1 MAIRFFLTCLVVIPA
16 LLLTSC
22 GRKGNP
28 TLTTFAPPAQ
38 VSTLAAV
45 HKQGVIT
52 LSWSMSQTFN
62 LKGFAVERSEDGVN
76 FRPVSFNK
84 PDQTSYSDSNFKPG
98 SDYYYR
104 VRAVSNRDIYGVYS
118 PVKKVSPGAMPQPPT
133 QLRYARSGDEVELGW
148 HPVNGVLYNVYKGSV
163 KDKEPSALV
172 NQQPLQEPLFRDKI
186 DFSKNVYY
194 VVRSL
199 RATELKDEG
208 YPSEAIMIAPS
219 FFKPSAPSGIRY
231 AQAKDRSMFIWD
243 ENKEQWVSGYR
254 IYRKRAGESEFV
266 SIGSS
271 TVPAFTDPYAVTSK
285 TFYFITATGQGS
297 ESQPS
302 EHIEINPLVER

>member
-1 MAIRFFLTCLVVIPA
+1 MAARYFLACIVVISA

-62 LKGFAVERSEDGVN
+62 LKGFTVERSEDGVN
-76 FRPVSFNK
+76 FKPVSFNK
-84 PDQTSYSDSNFKPG
+84 PDQTSYADSNFKPG

-104 VRAVSNRDIYGVYS
+104 VRAVNSRDIYGAYS
-118 PVKKVSPGAMPQPPT
+118 PVKKASPSTMPQPPA
-133 QLRYARSGDEVELGW
+133 QLRYTRSGDDVELSW
-148 HPVNGVLYNVYKGSV
+148 QPVNGALYNVYKGSE

-172 NQQPLQEPLFRDKI
+172 NQQPLKEPLLRDKI
-186 DFSKNVYY
+186 DFAKNVYY
-194 VVRSL
+194 AVRSL
-199 RATELKDEG
+199 RSTELKDEG
-208 YPSEAIMIAPS
+208 YSSEALMVAPS
-219 FFKPSAPSGIRY
+219 FFKPAAPSGIRY
-231 AQAKDRSMFIWD
+231 AQSNDRVVLIWD
-243 ENKEQWVSGYR
+243 ENKEQWLSGYR
-254 IYRKRAGESEFV
+254 IYRKRAGESGFV

-285 TFYFITATGQGS
+285 TIYCITALGQGS
-297 ESQPS
+297 ESPAS
-302 EHIEINPLVER
+302 EQIEINPLVER